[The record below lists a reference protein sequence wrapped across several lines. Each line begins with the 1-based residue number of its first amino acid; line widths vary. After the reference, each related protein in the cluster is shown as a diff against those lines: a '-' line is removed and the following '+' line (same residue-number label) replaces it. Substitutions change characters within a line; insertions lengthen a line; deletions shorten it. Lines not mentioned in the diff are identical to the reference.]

1 MSKKMLKYKRAI
13 DKNKEINKIINIFKR
28 DYGTKAF
35 RKYVLVHGK
44 GTLMRY
50 KKGEIISS
58 ILEEKWSEQKY
69 DICFGLADVVSDEL
83 SGRHYEEGTHFY
95 VPKIYNDFREYMY
108 TGNLFANFQIPWKE
122 WEDLAKEKIDLLKIF
137 FGDGILGDEKK
148 QKKYPAFKKYCKKFN
163 NRQYELE
170 DKGYEFIF

>member
-1 MSKKMLKYKRAI
+1 MSKKILKIKRDI
-13 DKNKEINKIINIFKR
+13 DKNKEIKDIIEIFR
-28 DYGTKAF
+28 HYHSSEAF
-35 RKYVLVHGK
+35 EKYVLVHGK

-58 ILEEKWSEQKY
+58 ILEEKWSRQKY
-69 DICFGLADVVSDEL
+69 STCKRLAAAIFHEL
-83 SGRHYEEGTHFY
+83 GGRHYEEGTHFY

-137 FGDGILGDEKK
+137 FEDGILGDEKK